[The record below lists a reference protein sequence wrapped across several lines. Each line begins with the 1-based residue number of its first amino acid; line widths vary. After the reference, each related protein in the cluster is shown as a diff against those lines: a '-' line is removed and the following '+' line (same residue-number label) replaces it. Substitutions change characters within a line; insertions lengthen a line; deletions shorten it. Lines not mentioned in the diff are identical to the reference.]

1 MAFKMKDYGRTKE
14 LLDLLTEDRRVGLN
28 EFYLGLLEKARK
40 EVEAN
45 STASPADAGADQ
57 PQKEVSAEE
66 QGFLSKIEADPKDLD
81 SKFAYAKYLFEN
93 ARNEEAIEQALAIM
107 KANKNWNEKAAYNLL
122 IEIFT
127 KLGNTSELVVASRKK
142 LSKILF

>member
-1 MAFKMKDYGRTKE
+1 
-14 LLDLLTEDRRVGLN
+14 
-28 EFYLGLLEKARK
+28 
-40 EVEAN
+40 
-45 STASPADAGADQ
+45 
-57 PQKEVSAEE
+57 
-66 QGFLSKIEADPKDLD
+66 
-81 SKFAYAKYLFEN
+81 
-93 ARNEEAIEQALAIM
+93 M